1 MHFAGRCLCGAVR
14 FRAAGP
20 SLFVAH
26 CHCSWCRRAHGAAF
40 VTWLGV
46 REDGFE
52 LVGGEATVRWYQ
64 STEAS
69 RRGFCAQCGTTLFYT
84 STLSPG
90 EVHIARALVEGP
102 VDREPQGHVFADHAV
117 AWVTLGDDLPRW
129 TSDEPGLQKY
139 RGVPAVDR

>member
-1 MHFAGRCLCGAVR
+1 MHFEGRCLCGSIR

-26 CHCSWCRRAHGAAF
+26 CHCEWCRRAHGAAF

-52 LVGGEATVRWYQ
+52 LTTGADTLTWYP
-64 STEAS
+64 STETS
-69 RRGFCAQCGTTLFYT
+69 RRAFCSRCGTTLVYA

-90 EVHIARALVEGP
+90 EIHIARALVDGP

-117 AWVTLGDDLPRW
+117 SWVILGDDLPRW
-129 TSDEPGLQKY
+129 TSDDPGLEKY
-139 RGVPAVDR
+139 QRVPSIDR